1 MPEDKRRSI
10 YLKTMNLAFEFG
22 FIIALPL
29 VAFAFAGKWLDRH
42 YNTNFFALIGI
53 ALALTTS
60 SIWFYRR
67 IKEIRNDLKNQ

>member
-1 MPEDKRRSI
+1 MAQDKRRSI

-29 VAFAFAGKWLDRH
+29 LAFAYAGRALDRH
-42 YNTNFFALIGI
+42 YHTNFLALVGI
-53 ALALTTS
+53 FIALTTS

-67 IKEIRNDLKNQ
+67 IKEIREEMKNQ